1 MAALEL
7 SVDKDWLRHKLS
19 VFYGSGD
26 HNPTNSHATG
36 FDTVFDRP
44 FFIGGPFSF
53 FSHQAFNLGG
63 TAAVN
68 FKQRDSLVVD
78 FRTSKSE
85 GPSNFVNPGVFIV
98 GYGLEAAITPKLR
111 GVMNVNYVRTVDT
124 ATTELV
130 LSTNHA
136 SNDFALDCS
145 AGFQWRPLLTENII
159 VTAGAGFLIPRWGY
173 KDIYQ
178 ANTKPVLGST
188 GPPAGHVDDF
198 LYSAIATV
206 TLTY

>member
-1 MAALEL
+1 
-7 SVDKDWLRHKLS
+7 
-19 VFYGSGD
+19 
-26 HNPTNSHATG
+26 
-36 FDTVFDRP
+36 
-44 FFIGGPFSF
+44 
-53 FSHQAFNLGG
+53 
-63 TAAVN
+63 
-68 FKQRDSLVVD
+68 
-78 FRTSKSE
+78 
-85 GPSNFVNPGVFIV
+85 
-98 GYGLEAAITPKLR
+98 
-111 GVMNVNYVRTVDT
+111 MNVNYIRTVDT

-130 LSTNHA
+130 LLTNRA

-178 ANTKPVLGST
+178 ANTKPVFGYP